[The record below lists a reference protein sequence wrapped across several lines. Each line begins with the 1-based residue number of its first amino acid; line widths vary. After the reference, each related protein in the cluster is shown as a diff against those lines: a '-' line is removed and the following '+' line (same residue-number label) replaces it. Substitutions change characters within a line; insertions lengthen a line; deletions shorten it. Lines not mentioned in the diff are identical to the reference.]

1 MSTRARRGLIL
12 IGLLLSPFI
21 VGLLFTFEIIKI
33 NFPTDMADQPALG
46 YQEGPRLL
54 PPENSVPI
62 QAEPI
67 VLDALPTNPIPADSV
82 SLQRGEILYS
92 IHCSLC
98 HGTSGRGDGP
108 VAEYYDRQPPS
119 DLSATHIA
127 FMFDGT
133 LYRTISQ
140 GFGQMPGLSENLTPR
155 ERWDVIN
162 YLRTLE
168 EK

>member
-1 MSTRARRGLIL
+1 MSQRAKRGLIF
-12 IGLLLSPFI
+12 IGLVLSPFI
-21 VGLLFTFEIIKI
+21 IGLLFSYEFVKI
-33 NFPTDMADQPALG
+33 NFPTDMADQVSIG

-54 PPENSVPI
+54 PPEGAVSVM
-62 QAEPI
+62 AEPI
-67 VLDALPTNPIPADSV
+67 VLDSLPTNPISTDDV
-82 SLQRGEILYS
+82 SLQRGGILYS

-98 HGTSGRGDGP
+98 HGVSGEGDGP
-108 VAEYYDRQPPS
+108 IAKYYDKQAPS
-119 DLSATHIA
+119 DLTASYIG
-127 FMFDGT
+127 FMFDGN

-168 EK
+168 GK

>member
-1 MSTRARRGLIL
+1 MSKRAKRGLML
-12 IGLLLSPFI
+12 IGIVLSPFI
-21 VGLLFTFEIIKI
+21 VGLLFTFELVKI
-33 NFPTDMADQPALG
+33 NFPTDMAEQPSVG
-46 YQEGPRLL
+46 YQDGPRLL
-54 PPENSVPI
+54 PPNESVPV
-62 QAEPI
+62 QAELI
-67 VLDALPTNPIPADSV
+67 VLDALPINPIPADAV

-98 HGTSGRGDGP
+98 HGMSGQGDGP
-108 VAEYYDRQPPS
+108 IATYYDKQSPS
-119 DLSATHIA
+119 DLSAPHVA
-127 FMFDGT
+127 FMFDGI

>member
-1 MSTRARRGLIL
+1 MSKRAKRGLML
-12 IGLLLSPFI
+12 IGIVLSPFI
-21 VGLLFTFEIIKI
+21 VGLLFTFELVKI
-33 NFPTDMADQPALG
+33 NFPTDMAEQPSIS

-54 PPENSVPI
+54 PPDGSVPV

-67 VLDALPTNPIPADSV
+67 VLDALPINPIPADAV

-98 HGTSGRGDGP
+98 HGISGQGDGP
-108 VAEYYDRQPPS
+108 IATYYKKGAPS
-119 DLSATHIA
+119 DLTASYIA

-140 GFGQMPGLSENLTPR
+140 GYVQMPGLSENLTPR